1 MLLMV
6 ISGQLSRGF
15 GGLAWAVVVGED
27 LRDGFVGFRHV
38 TNYYIPSIIAVR
50 RVELGSCNVF
60 RLEHVDADQ
69 PLATDSY
76 LVTCRGLVR
85 TLDNAYWLV
94 LVGRGGRE
102 ILGRSTCGQVL
113 TLVNCNGRRELRP
126 LRNIRRA

>member
-1 MLLMV
+1 MV

-27 LRDGFVGFRHV
+27 LRDSFVGFRHI
-38 TNYYIPSIIAVR
+38 TNYYVLRIIAVR
-50 RVELGSCNVF
+50 RGKLGSCNVF
-60 RLEHVDADQ
+60 WLEQVDADQ

-76 LVTCRGLVR
+76 LFACRGLVR

-94 LVGRGGRE
+94 LVRRGGCE

-126 LRNIRRA
+126 LCGIGRA

>member
-1 MLLMV
+1 MLTAL
-6 ISGQLSRGF
+6 SGQLGRGF

-38 TNYYIPSIIAVR
+38 TNYYVPSIIVVR

-60 RLEHVDADQ
+60 RLEHVNADQ
-69 PLATDSY
+69 ALTADSY
-76 LVTCRGLVR
+76 LVAGCGLVR

-94 LVGRGGRE
+94 LVGRGGRK

-113 TLVNCNGRRELRP
+113 TLVNCNGRGQFRP
-126 LRNIRRA
+126 LRDIRRA